1 MEKKEKL
8 YYESPLTEVIEMELE
23 GMICISG
30 DGTEEIG
37 DYDGPGYSDDD
48 FD

>member
-1 MEKKEKL
+1 MKKKEKL
-8 YYESPLTEVIEMELE
+8 LYESPSIEVIDVYPE
-23 GMICISG
+23 GVICLTG

-48 FD
+48 FE

>member
-1 MEKKEKL
+1 MKRKEKL
-8 YYESPLTEVIEMELE
+8 LYESPEIVVIDIDLE

-48 FD
+48 FE